1 MVKVRVF
8 STSTCPYCKME
19 KEFLERNNIP
29 FESVFVESDPHS
41 YAELLERTKQTG
53 VPVTE
58 ISFADER
65 KEYVIGYNEKRLAEI
80 FGVQLN
86 L

>member
-1 MVKVRVF
+1 MVKVKVF

-19 KEFLERNNIP
+19 KEFLERNNIS
-29 FESVFVESDPHS
+29 FESVSVESDPLS
-41 YAELLERTKQTG
+41 YTELLEKTKQTG

-65 KEYVIGYNEKRLAEI
+65 KEYIIGYNEKRLAEI
-80 FGVQLN
+80 FGVPLS
-86 L
+86 